1 MSSENYVNNR
11 EVNGKLMR
19 RATYAAVAVGIL
31 LATIKFIAYLLT
43 GSVSLLSSLIDSML
57 DIVASTIN
65 LFAVKHSLE
74 PADEEHQFGHGKI
87 ESIAGLA
94 QAAFIA
100 GSAVFLV
107 FAAIKR
113 LLSPSPISYG
123 NVGIGIMIVSI
134 FITLSLVKY
143 QKYVVKKTGSVAISA
158 DSLHYVSDL
167 LMYLCVIIAIVMSSY
182 FDINA
187 ADPLI
192 AIGIAAFILYSARL
206 IAIQSLAQLM
216 DRELPDEDR
225 EKIMQIALSHEEVKN
240 VHGFRT
246 RASGPDI
253 FIQLHLEMDGNMVLQ
268 KAHDIADDVE
278 MKICK
283 AFPNADVIIHEDPE
297 DDR

>member
-1 MSSENYVNNR
+1 MLPENIGNSR

-19 RATYAAVAVGIL
+19 RATYAAVFVGIL

-43 GSVSLLSSLIDSML
+43 GSVSILSSLIDSML

-87 ESIAGLA
+87 ESLAGLA
-94 QAAFIA
+94 QAAFIT
-100 GSAVFLV
+100 GSSVFLV
-107 FAAIKR
+107 FEAVKR
-113 LLSPSPISYG
+113 LFSPSPITYG
-123 NVGIGIMIVSI
+123 NVGIGVMIVSI
-134 FITLSLVKY
+134 FITFALVKY
-143 QKYVVKKTGSVAISA
+143 QKYVITKTGSVAISA

-167 LMYLCVIIAIVMSSY
+167 LMYLCVIAAIVLSSY
-182 FDINA
+182 FDIKA
-187 ADPLI
+187 ADPVF
-192 AIGIAAFILYSARL
+192 AMAIAAFILYSARQ
-206 IAIQSLAQLM
+206 IAIQALAQLM

-225 EKIMQIALSHEEVKN
+225 EKILQIALSHEEVKN

-253 FIQLHLEMDGNMVLQ
+253 FIQLHLEMDGDLVLQ

-278 MKICK
+278 KKICE

-297 DDR
+297 DDQ